1 MQGVASEITLR
12 SLQKRLCNDNSWVW
26 GPLSDTAVLVFGD
39 RKPVDV
45 RVSLCLTDPKGR
57 GCAGQTDLALLG
69 RSAGHSGVFE
79 LTVTIQLRTHVQR
92 HLKNKINFSANGS
105 EMSTLFHMMS

>member
-1 MQGVASEITLR
+1 M
-12 SLQKRLCNDNSWVW
+12 
-26 GPLSDTAVLVFGD
+26 LVFGD

-45 RVSLCLTDPKGR
+45 WVPLCLTDPKGR

-69 RSAGHSGVFE
+69 RSAGHSRVFK
-79 LTVTIQLRTHVQR
+79 LTVTIQLHTRVQR
-92 HLKNKINFSANGS
+92 HLKNKIKLSANGN